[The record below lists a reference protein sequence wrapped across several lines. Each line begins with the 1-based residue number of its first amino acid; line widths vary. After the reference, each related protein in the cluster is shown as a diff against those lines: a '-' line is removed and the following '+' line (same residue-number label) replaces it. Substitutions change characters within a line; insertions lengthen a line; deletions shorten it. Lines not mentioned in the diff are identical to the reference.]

1 MSSRSLRLLVLAI
14 VLAAGAAAVAVA
26 LGAFDGGKPATTAEY
41 RATVA
46 NARDRVDF
54 ALERITKS
62 DSTEALIRRIGE
74 AAAAVDA
81 TADDLDDAAVAE
93 GYADLHAK
101 LVDTLRAF
109 SAELAATAAQFQDPT
124 FGGVLEGITSLGF
137 VQWEKVN
144 AVLAQMRKRG
154 LDVQLLQRH

>member
-1 MSSRSLRLLVLAI
+1 MSSRSLRLLVLAT
-14 VLAAGAAAVAVA
+14 VLAAAAAGVAVA
-26 LGAFDGGKPATTAEY
+26 LGAFDGGTPATEAEY

-46 NARDRVDF
+46 NARDRVDY
-54 ALERITKS
+54 ALVRITKS
-62 DSTEALIRRIGE
+62 QSTEQLVERIGE

-81 TADDLDDAAVAE
+81 TASDLDGAAVAD

-101 LVDTLRAF
+101 LVDTLHAF

-144 AVLAQMRKRG
+144 AVLAQMRERG